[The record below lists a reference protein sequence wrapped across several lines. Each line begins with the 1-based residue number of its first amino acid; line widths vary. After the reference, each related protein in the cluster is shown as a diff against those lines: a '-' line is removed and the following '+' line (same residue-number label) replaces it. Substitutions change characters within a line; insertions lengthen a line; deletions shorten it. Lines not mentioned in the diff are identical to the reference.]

1 MDGTPFGDTQPHP
14 SSFSDRGGSFRYQ
27 ITGLRGKRADLAAF
41 LAGLIA
47 ALALP
52 PIHVVPVLLLSVPML
67 LLLIDGSRGFWVAV
81 RRGWW
86 FGFGLYLVG
95 LYWITEAILIESA
108 RLWWC
113 VPLAVPALSALLA
126 AFVAAAVGV
135 ARFARPGWPRWA
147 ALAGAWVLADLARQF
162 VGTGFPWNLWGS
174 VWELPG
180 RAGDVMIQ
188 PAALVGV
195 HGLTLATV
203 LLAGLPL
210 LNWWF
215 RAAGVALLSAWVGF
229 GLVRVGAP
237 PPQTTGITAVLVQG
251 DIAEG
256 QKWSQVL
263 AAGIFRRYL
272 DLTREGVARAG
283 HGPRVVIW
291 PETAF
296 PGLLARD
303 SQARRMIVEATGG
316 TPSLIGSVRFGADGR
331 PRNSLFALTG
341 TGDIAAVYDKWHL
354 VPFGEYQP
362 SWFPFVQVVPGGGF
376 AAGPGPETLH
386 MPGLPS
392 FGPIICYE
400 AIFPSQVVDE
410 SDRPHWIV
418 NITNDAWF
426 GNSTGP
432 RQHLAAARMRAVEE
446 GLPLLRAANT
456 GITAGFDARG
466 HEIARLAMNRPG
478 TLVLPLPGALPPTP
492 YARMGLSLPIALSTL
507 TLLSGLLASVRWRR
521 HRLA

>member
-1 MDGTPFGDTQPHP
+1 MDGSPISDTQSSLAAPAAARA
-14 SSFSDRGGSFRYQ
+14 SFSRRIVALRGG
-27 ITGLRGKRADLAAF
+27 RADATAF
-41 LAGLIA
+41 LAGLLA

-52 PIHVVPVLLLSVPML
+52 PIHVLPILLLSVPVLLL
-67 LLLIDGSRGFWVAV
+67 LIEGTNGFWVAV

-135 ARFARPGWPRWA
+135 AWLARAGWPRWA
-147 ALAGAWVLADLARQF
+147 ALGGAWVLADLARQF

-215 RAAGVALLSAWVGF
+215 RSAGIALLAAWVAF
-229 GLVRVGAP
+229 GLVRAGAP
-237 PPQTTGITAVLVQG
+237 LPPAPGITAVLVQG

-256 QKWSQVL
+256 QKWSQAL
-263 AAGIFRRYL
+263 AAGIFGRYL
-272 DLTREGVARAG
+272 DLTREAVARAG
-283 HGPRVVIW
+283 DAPRVVIW

-296 PGLLARD
+296 PALLGRD
-303 SQARRMIVEATGG
+303 PQARRMIAEAAGG
-316 TPSLIGSVRFGADGR
+316 APSLIGSVRLDANGR
-331 PRNSLFALTG
+331 QRNSLFALTG
-341 TGDIAAVYDKWHL
+341 TGEIAAIYDKWHL

-376 AAGPGPETLH
+376 AAGPGPATLH
-386 MPGLPS
+386 VPGLPP

-410 SDRPHWIV
+410 SDRPRWIV

-456 GITAGFDARG
+456 GITAAFDARG

-478 TLVLPLPGALPPTP
+478 TLVVPLPGALLPTP
-492 YARMGLSLPIALSTL
+492 YSRMGLTLPIVLATL
-507 TLLSGLLASVRWRR
+507 TLLSGLLAPVFQPGRR
-521 HRLA
+521 LM

>member
-1 MDGTPFGDTQPHP
+1 MPVFAGMTGRQRIVAL
-14 SSFSDRGGSFRYQ
+14 RGG
-27 ITGLRGKRADLAAF
+27 RADAAAF
-41 LAGLIA
+41 VAGVAA

-52 PIHVVPVLLLSVPML
+52 PIHVLPILLLSVPVL

-135 ARFARPGWPRWA
+135 ARLARPGWPRWA

-215 RAAGVALLSAWVGF
+215 RAAGVALLAAWVAF
-229 GLVRVGAP
+229 GLVRTGASL
-237 PPQTTGITAVLVQG
+237 PQATGITAVLVQG

-256 QKWSQVL
+256 QKWSQAL
-263 AAGIFRRYL
+263 AVDIFRRHL

-283 HGPRVVIW
+283 DGPHVVIW

-296 PGLLARD
+296 PALLARD
-303 SQARRMIVEATGG
+303 SRARQMIAEATGG
-316 TPSLIGSVRFGADGR
+316 APSLIGSVRFDANGR

-341 TGDIAAVYDKWHL
+341 TGQIAAVYDKWHL

-362 SWFPFVQVVPGGGF
+362 GWFPLVQVVPGGGF
-376 AAGPGPETLH
+376 AAGPGPATLH
-386 MPGLPS
+386 VPGVPP

-400 AIFPSQVVDE
+400 AIFPSQIIDE
-410 SDRPHWIV
+410 ADRPSWIV

-456 GITAGFDARG
+456 GITAAFDPRG

-478 TLVLPLPGALPPTP
+478 FLVVPLPGALPPTP
-492 YARMGLSLPIALSTL
+492 YARIGLILPLGLSVF
-507 TLLSGLLASVRWRR
+507 LLGGGLLARPARWAK
-521 HRLA
+521 HRLVR

>member
-1 MDGTPFGDTQPHP
+1 MALHGWRADGT
-14 SSFSDRGGSFRYQ
+14 
-27 ITGLRGKRADLAAF
+27 AF
-41 LAGLIA
+41 LAGLLA

-52 PIHVVPVLLLSVPML
+52 PIHIVPALLLSVPVL

-126 AFVAAAVGV
+126 AFVAVAVGIS
-135 ARFARPGWPRWA
+135 RFARPGWSRWA

-215 RAAGVALLSAWVGF
+215 RGAGIAVLAAWIGF
-229 GLVRVGAP
+229 GVVRTDAAL
-237 PPQTTGITAVLVQG
+237 PQPTAITAILVQG
-251 DIAEG
+251 DVPEG
-256 QKWSQVL
+256 LKWSQAL
-263 AAGIFRRYL
+263 AGEIFRRYL
-272 DLTREGVARAG
+272 NLTREGVARAG
-283 HGPRVVIW
+283 DGPRIVIW

-296 PGLLARD
+296 PGLLGRD
-303 SQARRMIVEATGG
+303 PQARRMIAEAAGG
-316 TPSLIGSVRFGADGR
+316 APSLVGSVRYDENGR

-341 TGDIAAVYDKWHL
+341 MGDIAGLYDKWHL

-376 AAGPGPETLH
+376 AAGSGPKTLRVPGIP
-386 MPGLPS
+386 P

-400 AIFPSQVVDE
+400 AIFPSQIVDE
-410 SDRPHWIV
+410 GDRPSWIV

-456 GITAGFDARG
+456 GITAAFNARG
-466 HEIARLAMNRPG
+466 HEMGRLAMNRPG
-478 TLVLPLPGALPPTP
+478 TLVVSLPGPLRPTP
-492 YARMGLSLPIALSTL
+492 YARMGLHLPIALSAL
-507 TLLSGLLASVRWRR
+507 TLLSGLLSSISRFG
-521 HRLA
+521 HRLTS